1 MPASALRRRIE
12 IVLAVAALCA
22 AVAGCAGDVEAPA
35 AENSGSDQLHYHGG
49 PKSPMWSGQ

>member
-22 AVAGCAGDVEAPA
+22 AAAGRVSDVEAPA
-35 AENSGSDQLHYHGG
+35 AENSGSRQLRYHGG